1 MSAFCWFSRNGNGHK
16 EIQTERLSYRD
27 ARMHLKKVR
36 VGPMFQR
43 LVTEKKQTKVEP
55 KKDSNKKSNEEE
67 ERNFR
72 AMTLVPCTL
81 GSNMNRQRA
90 GSSAIPGQCTYD
102 DYVVY
107 A

>member
-1 MSAFCWFSRNGNGHK
+1 MTNFFIINLYWPLLCESWPYVSAISNRK
-16 EIQTERLSYRD
+16 E
-27 ARMHLKKVR
+27 
-36 VGPMFQR
+36 
-43 LVTEKKQTKVEP
+43 TKVEP

>member
-1 MSAFCWFSRNGNGHK
+1 MDKVICEDASKKSESWPYVSAISNRK
-16 EIQTERLSYRD
+16 E
-27 ARMHLKKVR
+27 
-36 VGPMFQR
+36 
-43 LVTEKKQTKVEP
+43 TKVEP